1 MGSKMKRAN
10 KATRALAIVAVF
22 VAAGL
27 MLPGMDHAGILNPA
41 PVAKTG
47 QTTSYAPGDD
57 GDLRKGVGWPDP
69 RFTDNLDGTVSDHLT
84 GLVWLKDATQFSGR
98 GWNPAL
104 TACNNLA
111 DDSVDLTDG
120 SAAGDWRLPNSKE
133 LRRLIDF
140 GNTYPAL
147 PDGHPFI
154 VPVSGA
160 YWTST
165 TATNNTG
172 RAWTIEAGE
181 MVNDPKNT
189 ANLVWPVR
197 DAQAGG
203 LGPAP
208 VPRTGQTISYGSRDD
223 GELQKGVE
231 WPDPRFTD
239 NLDGTV
245 TDHLTGLIWLADST
259 LFSDLSFADAL
270 AACNALADDGTSL
283 TDGSIAG
290 AWRLPNVLELGSLSD
305 FSEIGPALPGG
316 HPFVAANAGNFWTST
331 TSATNGN
338 RAWTV
343 GMGIGKISDLA
354 KGSAQQVW
362 PVRGATPVPV
372 DIKPGSC
379 PNPLNPKSRGKLPI
393 AVLGTANLD
402 VTTIDPLT
410 IRLEG
415 VAPIRSS
422 LEDVA
427 TSFEL
432 LTGKEDCDLDCT
444 EEGADGWLDLTL
456 KFVTQEIVDVLGED
470 VEGGCRV
477 LTLTA
482 HLKEEFGSTPIEGE
496 DVVWILHGDN
506 DEDDDSRFRG
516 VSSRFG
522 RSDRHR
528 VGVPES
534 GGNSAIEKRR

>member
-1 MGSKMKRAN
+1 MKRSN
-10 KATRALAIVAVF
+10 RKIWTLAIVTASMAAV
-22 VAAGL
+22 L
-27 MLPGMDHAGILNPA
+27 MLPGMTHAGVLNPA
-41 PVAKTG
+41 PVAKSG
-47 QTTSYAPGDD
+47 QTTSHAPGDD
-57 GDLRKGVGWPDP
+57 GDLRQGVDWPDP
-69 RFTDNLDGTVSDHLT
+69 RFTDNLDGTVTDHLT
-84 GLVWLKDATQFSGR
+84 GLVWLKDATRFSGR
-98 GWNPAL
+98 GWTPAL
-104 TACNNLA
+104 NVCNNLA
-111 DDSVDLTDG
+111 EDGGDLTDG
-120 SAAGDWRLPNSKE
+120 SGAGDWRLPNNRE

-140 GNTYPAL
+140 GNTDPAL
-147 PDGHPFI
+147 PEGHPFI
-154 VPVSGA
+154 VPVSGS

-172 RAWTIEAGE
+172 RAWRIEAGE
-181 MVNDPKNT
+181 MLNDPKNA

-197 DAQAGG
+197 DAQAGD

-208 VPRTGQTISYGSRDD
+208 VPRTGQTISYGTRDD
-223 GELQKGVE
+223 GELQNGVE

-270 AACNALADDGTSL
+270 AACNALADDGTTL

-290 AWRLPNVLELGSLSD
+290 AWRLPNVLELGSLND
-305 FSEIGPALPGG
+305 FGEIGPALPAG
-316 HPFVAANAGNFWTST
+316 HPFIAAAAGTFWTST
-331 TSATNGN
+331 TSAANGN
-338 RAWTV
+338 RAWTL
-343 GMGIGKISDLA
+343 GMGIGKLSDLA
-354 KGSAQQVW
+354 KGSVNQVW

-379 PNPLNPKSRGKLPI
+379 PNPLNVKSQGKLPV
-393 AVLGTANLD
+393 AVLGTVDFD

-427 TSFEL
+427 TSFEP

-444 EEGADGWLDLTL
+444 EEGPDGWLDLTL
-456 KFVTQEIVDVLGED
+456 KFDTQEIVDALGDEID
-470 VEGGCRV
+470 SGCRV
-477 LTLTA
+477 LTLTG

-496 DVVWILHGDN
+496 DVVLILHGDGK
-506 DEDDDSRFRG
+506 DEDDDSRYRG
-516 VSSRFG
+516 ASNRFG
-522 RSDRHR
+522 RPDRTR
-528 VGVPES
+528 AGVPEA